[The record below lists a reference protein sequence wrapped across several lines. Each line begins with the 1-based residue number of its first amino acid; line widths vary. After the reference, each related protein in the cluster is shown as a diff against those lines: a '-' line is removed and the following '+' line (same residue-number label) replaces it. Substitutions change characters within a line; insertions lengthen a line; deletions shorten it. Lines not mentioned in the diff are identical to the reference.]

1 MQFQEFKGAERLVEV
16 VDAAMQAGSEAEL
29 TSRIKQGLC
38 TMVKSGTLEMP
49 ACVCKPATDHYA
61 RRLLYR
67 SEEHGYSMVAMTW
80 GPGQGT
86 PLHDHAGLWCVEAV
100 CLGTIRVEQYELAE
114 RSGERFRFT
123 HEDDVRA
130 SVGTAGCLIPPH
142 EYHTIRNA
150 SSTAVAISLHIYQAQ
165 MRECSM
171 FVSRDGEWFE
181 RLGRTLETDAV
192 G

>member
-38 TMVKSGTLEMP
+38 TMVKSGALEMP

-150 SSTAVAISLHIYQAQ
+150 SDEDCAVTLHIYGGD
-165 MRECSM
+165 MECCNA
-171 FVSRDGEWFE
+171 FEPEGNGWF
-181 RLGRTLETDAV
+181 RKVKKSLVYDAA
-192 G
+192 